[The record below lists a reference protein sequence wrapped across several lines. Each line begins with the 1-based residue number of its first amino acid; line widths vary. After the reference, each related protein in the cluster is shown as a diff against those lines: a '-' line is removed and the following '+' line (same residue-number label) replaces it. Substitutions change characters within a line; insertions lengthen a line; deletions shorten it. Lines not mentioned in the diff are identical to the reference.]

1 MGGKHA
7 LGAATDEVWSYDAV
21 TSAWVQEANF
31 PFGALWRASA
41 CAYNGKGF
49 MLFGRDENN
58 EFQHGFYSFD
68 PITNQWESLPS
79 FPSLG
84 RSHAALFALN
94 DGVYACFGIDSLG
107 NSHNDLWKFNE
118 IGNEWIALPGIPAL
132 GRRGGVCLTTQ
143 ESMYYTTGI
152 DETNNRLNQAWVYSP
167 TLGIESPSLKEPTLL
182 EVYNIL
188 GNPVDFAN
196 NQLLFERYSN
206 GEVKKVFV
214 LE

>member
-1 MGGKHA
+1 
-7 LGAATDEVWSYDAV
+7 
-21 TSAWVQEANF
+21 
-31 PFGALWRASA
+31 
-41 CAYNGKGF
+41 

-58 EFQHGFYSFD
+58 QFQHGFYSFD

-94 DGVYACFGIDSLG
+94 DGIYACFGIDSLG

-167 TLGIESPSLKEPTLL
+167 TLGIESPSLKEPALL
-182 EVYNIL
+182 EVYDIL
-188 GNPVDFAN
+188 GNPVAFAN

-214 LE
+214 IE